1 MPSIGRLDQLLIF
14 EVETTIED
22 GFGGGAISWGET
34 ARAWASVKP
43 VSAREGDRQGA
54 LRAST
59 IYMIELWSEGIDT
72 VTEACRINWDGVYL
86 NIRELRRPPHRTM
99 MMAILAESG
108 VTQ

>member
-1 MPSIGRLDQLLIF
+1 MTSIGNLDQLLIF
-14 EVETTIED
+14 EAGSVAED
-22 GFGGGAISWGET
+22 GFGGGALTWGEA

-43 VSAREGDRQGA
+43 VSAREGERQGA

-59 IYMIELWSEGIDT
+59 IYVIEVWSDGLDA
-72 VTEACRINWDGVYL
+72 VTEACRINWNGVYL

-99 MMAILAESG
+99 MMTIMAETG

>member
-1 MPSIGRLDQLLIF
+1 MAAIGRLDQLLIF
-14 EVETTIED
+14 EAPTIVED
-22 GFGGGAISWGET
+22 GFGGGPVIWNEA

-59 IYMIELWSEGIDT
+59 IYMVELWSEGVDE
-72 VTEACRINWDGVYL
+72 VTEACRINWDGTYL